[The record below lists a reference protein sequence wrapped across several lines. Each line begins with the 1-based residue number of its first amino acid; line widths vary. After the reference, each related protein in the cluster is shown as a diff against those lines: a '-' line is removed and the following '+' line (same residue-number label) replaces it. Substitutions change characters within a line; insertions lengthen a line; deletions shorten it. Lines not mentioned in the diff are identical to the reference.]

1 MRKSAALAG
10 GIALV
15 AGLVGACDDNTG
27 PDTSRQYLGSQVTP
41 GPVNVLSA
49 EIEVRA
55 TGYDSVALRYARAG
69 ESSRRTPA
77 YAFGPDS
84 TAFPALLGLAANSLY
99 TIEVLLLGPDESI
112 ADTLETTTGTLPDWI
127 PAVTPVGTDTTPGFL
142 ILSIPEGPVI
152 VDNTGTVVWYRTDPD
167 PTLVNFQ
174 AHPSGEYTIFGL
186 NSEIRS
192 YSKLDELGRET
203 GQIECV
209 GFGTRPH
216 EIRVLPD
223 GRALA
228 LCDDTRVEDL
238 SPYGGSDSVPVTWT
252 VVQRLSANGTLE
264 WEWNTADHFELTDG
278 PSDDFEGVEAL
289 NLTHGNSIALDTDG
303 NLLFSF
309 RNLNEV
315 TKVDAGSGAVLWR
328 FGGTRNEF
336 TMIGDPKGSF
346 ERQHGIRVVGSGVI
360 QLLDN
365 SNEAPSRFLR
375 YEIDE
380 GAGTATLHWEY
391 IDGPG
396 IHTPVGGSTQVYGDG
411 GGLVSF
417 GREGRVVEVDD
428 MGIKRWELTGIDE
441 AYVFRA
447 QRIPSLY
454 AAERTAAP

>member
-1 MRKSAALAG
+1 MRKSAALAA

-15 AGLVGACDDNTG
+15 AGLAGACGDSTG
-27 PDTSRQYLGSQVTP
+27 PDTSQQYLGSQVTP

-55 TGYDSVALRYARAG
+55 TGYDSVALRYALGG
-69 ESSRRTPA
+69 ENSRRTPA
-77 YAFGPDS
+77 YPFGPDS
-84 TAFPALLGLAANSLY
+84 MAHPALLGLAANSLY
-99 TIEVLLLGPDESI
+99 TVEVLLLGPGESI
-112 ADTLETTTGTLPDWI
+112 ADTLETSTGTLPDWV
-127 PAVTPVGTDTTPGFL
+127 PSVTPVGSDTTPGYL

-152 VDNTGTVVWYRTDPD
+152 VDNTGAVVWYRTDPD

-174 AHPSGEYTIFGL
+174 AHPSGEYTVFGL
-186 NSEIRS
+186 NAEIRA
-192 YSKLDELGRET
+192 YSILDELGRVT
-203 GQIECV
+203 RQIECV

-223 GRALA
+223 GAALA
-228 LCDDTRVEDL
+228 LCDDTRIEDL
-238 SPYGGSDSVPVTWT
+238 RAYGGSDSVPVTWT
-252 VVQRLSANGTLE
+252 VVQRLSSDGKLE
-264 WEWNTADHFELTDG
+264 WEWFTADHFELSDG
-278 PSDDFEGVEAL
+278 PSDNFEGVETL
-289 NLTHGNSIALDTDG
+289 NLTHGNSVALDTDG

-309 RNLNEV
+309 RNLNEI
-315 TKVDAGSGAVLWR
+315 TKVEEASGAVIWR
-328 FGGTRNEF
+328 FGGTQNEF
-336 TMIGDPKGSF
+336 TIVGDPKGSF
-346 ERQHGIRVVGSGVI
+346 ERQHGIRVVGPGVI

-380 GAGTATLHWEY
+380 GARTATLLWEY
-391 IDGPG
+391 IDGAG
-396 IHTPVGGSTQVYGDG
+396 IHALVGGSTQVYGDG

-428 MGIKRWELTGIDE
+428 MGIKRWELTGIDDV
-441 AYVFRA
+441 YVFRA